1 MSTPPPV
8 RKAPRAHAPVKDRR
22 GAVVSQG
29 TPGSL
34 RRLKG
39 LMGRPMRLERRDGH
53 LHVVLVDRR
62 IALAADQ
69 SPLRLAALR
78 TELRSHLLADESD
91 SAVRVLGDLFVVY
104 KELGRTGWL
113 GVGALPS
120 ELLARALAQAE
131 MLVGEAASPLLE
143 ELVLQLQRLQ
153 VAADRRE
160 ARDARLTDSAF
171 GGDLEV
177 SEATH
182 EEFEAMERSWV
193 GSSPSILVD
202 GDR

>member
-1 MSTPPPV
+1 VATE
-8 RKAPRAHAPVKDRR
+8 
-22 GAVVSQG
+22 G

-53 LHVVLVDRR
+53 LQVVLVDRR
-62 IALAADQ
+62 IAPAADQ
-69 SPLRLAALR
+69 SPMLIAALR

-91 SAVRVLGDLFVVY
+91 SAVKVLSELFVVY
-104 KELGRTGWL
+104 KELGRAGWQ

-131 MLVGEAASPLLE
+131 RLVAEAPSPRLE
-143 ELVLQLQRLQ
+143 ELALQLQRLQ

-160 ARDARLTDSAF
+160 ARDVRLGESAV
-171 GGDLEV
+171 GADLEV

-182 EEFEAMERSWV
+182 EEFEAMARSWV
-193 GSSPSILVD
+193 GSLPTALVD
-202 GDR
+202 ANK